1 MADVKMGDFLLQY
14 YMQRR
19 FNTMPAV
26 VRAQFDAYAKS
37 DDFRGNMKDWK
48 KKLMHTDADGK
59 LVENTMPYSAAPGT
73 APHPDDTTGNM
84 TMTDDEWEKL
94 FKAFQDA
101 FRKMS
106 AKAESFKD
114 NAKATSF
121 LNEHFGNPATHLF
134 SNSVAD
140 PITAEPLIQGA
151 FKQFL
156 ENYKNSLEIYFK
168 QWGLTDSDFSYSDLI
183 SGIKSKKYNTDPAF
197 QDKVKTVAQYI
208 NFYGN
213 QADFRDSLG
222 MAPGATVPD
231 FSNVEKGFD
240 TGAVDPAKL
249 DYFKRNYKD
258 FLNTLATESKVYDVF
273 KQYDKGK
280 ISTQLDAA
288 NGNVDYA
295 NKDSK
300 DYVPPKRADE
310 LTLWQQL
317 KENVSDTWSD
327 YMDKYTKLT
336 GDRVYFSNSAKL
348 IFKALTGA
356 KFKPTDGLG
365 KLMDS
370 AVDIK
375 KNLMYKSPRAVEHF
389 EWMEKTLGDLKNTM
403 PKAFNGALKN
413 GGQMRALVSEL
424 ILNAVRDNKID
435 EAKTAME
442 VLSVVKYGYTTS
454 KIMDTL
460 RADKN
465 LFTIFSDKDLS
476 LNKNGG
482 MGVRIVT
489 NAMDKTIRFA
499 FLTAGYAITGIGNAI
514 RLNGSKFNGKTGR
527 MKKAHDAWVAQND
540 AARTAAEARKTT
552 ENAADTAKKVP
563 FESTLSTLDAAGI
576 NAGNIDSKR
585 TDLETAKKTAEAA
598 KKKYESA
605 QKRYNNLTDIIN
617 KDKQLSDNSTAL
629 RNDIKNLDAEI
640 KKRETALAS
649 GATFAALPPAT
660 ASAIANQLLQE
671 KISLENEKQQKEQ
684 QRAQIVQQR
693 IDLRPRVNAA
703 RRAEST
709 RKAAYDTAKLAY
721 DAAQNT
727 ADDLNTKID
736 DFDNATAR
744 IKELDESIKKRDDMV
759 KNWDKDHQDK
769 YRELMAYWDM
779 LETGRDSHTGK
790 FYSWMPGSAK
800 KKQDRFDKMEN
811 MRDASGALI
820 IDPTTGR
827 PKQDMHKNIL
837 FQKYLD
843 NYSMAA

>member
-1 MADVKMGDFLLQY
+1 MADVKFGDFLLQY

-26 VRAQFDAYAKS
+26 VRAQFDVYAKS

-59 LVENTMPYSAAPGT
+59 LVENTMPYSAPPP
-73 APHPDDTTGNM
+73 PHADDITGNM

-140 PITAEPLIQGA
+140 PIIAEPLIQGA
-151 FKQFL
+151 FKTFL
-156 ENYKNSLEIYFK
+156 ENNKNSLEIYFK

-197 QDKVKTVAQYI
+197 QDKVKTIAQYL

-273 KQYDKGK
+273 KQYDNGK
-280 ISTQLDAA
+280 ISTQLDTA

-327 YMDKYTKLT
+327 YMDKYVKLR
-336 GDRVYFSNSAKL
+336 GDRLYFSNSAKL

-365 KLMDS
+365 KLLDS
-370 AVDIK
+370 AGDIK
-375 KNLMYKSPRAVEHF
+375 KNLMYKSPRAVDHF

-403 PKAFNGALKN
+403 PKAFAGALKN

-460 RADKN
+460 RADKD
-465 LFTIFSDKDLS
+465 LFTIFSDKGLS
-476 LNKNGG
+476 WNKNG
-482 MGVRIVT
+482 VEIVT

-527 MKKAHDAWVAQND
+527 IKNAHDAWVAQND
-540 AARTAAEARKTT
+540 AARTAAEAHRTT
-552 ENAADTAKKVP
+552 ENAADTAKKAP
-563 FESTLSTLDAAGI
+563 FESTLSALDAAGI
-576 NAGNIDSKR
+576 NAGNIDQKR
-585 TDLETAKKTAEAA
+585 TDLQNLKTDAEQKQNVFNA
-598 KKKYESA
+598 A
-605 QKRYNNLTDIIN
+605 QKQHDDAQDLIDQDSQYAADLTRLQNANFALNNTITAIDARLNNPQTFAGMPDATAN
-617 KDKQLSDNSTAL
+617 ALANSLMMQRMQAEQQIQQ
-629 RNDIKNLDAEI
+629 NNAEI
-640 KKRETALAS
+640 QT
-649 GATFAALPPAT
+649 TT
-660 ASAIANQLLQE
+660 
-671 KISLENEKQQKEQ
+671 QK
-684 QRAQIVQQR
+684 RAQIPAADLANARAHIAQYQTDMQNAQQ
-693 IDLRPRVNAA
+693 
-703 RRAEST
+703 
-709 RKAAYDTAKLAY
+709 AY

-744 IKELDESIKKRDDMV
+744 IKELDENIKKRNDTV
-759 KNWDKDHQDK
+759 NNWDKDHQDK

-779 LETGRDSHTGK
+779 LETGRDSHTGPM
-790 FYSWMPGSAK
+790 YSWALGNAK
-800 KKQDRFDKMEN
+800 KKQDKFNQNKN
-811 MRDASGALI
+811 AIFAS
-820 IDPTTGR
+820 
-827 PKQDMHKNIL
+827 
-837 FQKYLD
+837 YLN
-843 NYSMAA
+843 NYSMVA

>member
-26 VRAQFDAYAKS
+26 VRAQFDEYTKS
-37 DDFRGNMKDWK
+37 DDFRSKSNMKDWK

-73 APHPDDTTGNM
+73 TPHPDDTTGNM

-106 AKAESFKD
+106 ANADSFKD

-121 LNEHFGNPATHLF
+121 LKEHFGDPNTHLF
-134 SNSVAD
+134 SNAVAN
-140 PITAEPLIQGA
+140 PTAETLIQGV
-151 FKQFL
+151 FKKFL
-156 ENYKNSLEIYFK
+156 EDYKNSLEIYFK
-168 QWGLTDSDFSYSDLI
+168 QWGLIDSDFSYSDLM
-183 SGIKSKKYNTDPAF
+183 SGIRSKKYNTDPAF
-197 QDKVKTVAQYI
+197 QDKVTTAAQYL
-208 NFYGN
+208 NVYGR
-213 QADFRDSLG
+213 QADFQTAIG
-222 MAPGATVPD
+222 IHPGATIPD
-231 FSNVEKGFD
+231 FTQIENGFD
-240 TGAVDPAKL
+240 SGAVDPAKL

-280 ISTQLDAA
+280 ISKHLDAA
-288 NGNVDYA
+288 NDKVDYA

-300 DYVPPKRADE
+300 DYVPPKRDDE
-310 LTLWQQL
+310 LTPWQQL

-365 KLMDS
+365 KLLDS
-370 AVDIK
+370 AGDIK
-375 KNLMYKSPRAVEHF
+375 KNLMYKSPRAVDHF

-403 PKAFNGALKN
+403 PKAFAGALKN

-460 RADKN
+460 RADKD

-476 LNKNGG
+476 WNKNE
-482 MGVRIVT
+482 GVKFVT
-489 NAMDKTIRFA
+489 NAMDKTVRFA

-527 MKKAHDAWVAQND
+527 IKNAHDAWVAQND
-540 AARTAAEARKTT
+540 AARTAAEAHRTT
-552 ENAADTAKKVP
+552 ENAADTAKKAP

-585 TDLETAKKTAEAA
+585 TDLETAKKTAETA

-629 RNDIKNLDAEI
+629 RNDIKKLDTEI

-671 KISLENEKQQKEQ
+671 KISLENEKQKKEQ
-684 QRAQIVQQR
+684 QRAQIVKQR
-693 IDLRPRVNAA
+693 IDLRPRANAA

-744 IKELDESIKKRDDMV
+744 IKELDESIKKRNDTIN
-759 KNWDKDHQDK
+759 NWDKDHQDK

-779 LETGRDSHTGK
+779 LETGRDSHTGN

-843 NYSMAA
+843 NYSMVA

>member
-26 VRAQFDAYAKS
+26 VRAQFDEYTKS
-37 DDFRGNMKDWK
+37 DDFRSKSNMKDWK

-73 APHPDDTTGNM
+73 TPHPDDTTGNM

-106 AKAESFKD
+106 ANADSFKD

-121 LNEHFGNPATHLF
+121 LKEHFGDPNTHLF
-134 SNSVAD
+134 SNAVAN
-140 PITAEPLIQGA
+140 PTAETLIQGV
-151 FKQFL
+151 FKKFL
-156 ENYKNSLEIYFK
+156 EDYKNSLEIYFK
-168 QWGLTDSDFSYSDLI
+168 QWGLIDSDFSYSDLM
-183 SGIKSKKYNTDPAF
+183 SGIRSKKYNTDPAF
-197 QDKVKTVAQYI
+197 QDKVTTAAQYL
-208 NFYGN
+208 NVYGR
-213 QADFRDSLG
+213 QADFQTAIG
-222 MAPGATVPD
+222 IHPGATIPD
-231 FSNVEKGFD
+231 FTQIENGFD
-240 TGAVDPAKL
+240 SGAVDPAKL

-280 ISTQLDAA
+280 ISKHLDAA
-288 NGNVDYA
+288 NDKVDYA

-300 DYVPPKRADE
+300 DYVPPKRDDE
-310 LTLWQQL
+310 LTPWQQL
-317 KENVSDTWSD
+317 KKNVSDTWSD
-327 YMDKYTKLT
+327 YMDKYVKLR
-336 GDRVYFSNSAKL
+336 GDRLYFSNSAKL

-370 AVDIK
+370 AGDIK

-403 PKAFNGALKN
+403 PKAFAGALKN

-465 LFTIFSDKDLS
+465 LFTIFSDGGLS
-476 LNKNGG
+476 WNKNE
-482 MGVRIVT
+482 GVKFVT
-489 NAMDKTIRFA
+489 NAMDKTVRFA

-540 AARTAAEARKTT
+540 AARTAAEARRTA

-563 FESTLSTLDAAGI
+563 FETTLSTLDAAGI

-585 TDLETAKKTAEAA
+585 TDLQNLKTDAEQKQNVFNA
-598 KKKYESA
+598 A
-605 QKRYNNLTDIIN
+605 QKQHDDAQDLIDQDSQYAADLTRLQNANFALNNAITAIDA
-617 KDKQLSDNSTAL
+617 QLNNPQTFAGMPDATANALANSLMMQRMQAEQQIQQ
-629 RNDIKNLDAEI
+629 NNAEI
-640 KKRETALAS
+640 QT
-649 GATFAALPPAT
+649 TT
-660 ASAIANQLLQE
+660 
-671 KISLENEKQQKEQ
+671 QK
-684 QRAQIVQQR
+684 RAQIPAA
-693 IDLRPRVNAA
+693 DLANARANIAQYQTDMQNAQNIYNAA
-703 RRAEST
+703 QS
-709 RKAAYDTAKLAY
+709 
-721 DAAQNT
+721 NV
-727 ADDLNTKID
+727 DDLNTNID

-779 LETGRDSHTGK
+779 LETGRDSHTGPM
-790 FYSWMPGSAK
+790 YSWALGNAK
-800 KKQDRFDKMEN
+800 KKQGRFDKMEN

-843 NYSMAA
+843 NYSMVA

>member
-26 VRAQFDAYAKS
+26 VRAQFDVYAKS

-73 APHPDDTTGNM
+73 TPHPDDTTGNM

-134 SNSVAD
+134 SNAVAN
-140 PITAEPLIQGA
+140 PTAETLIQGA
-151 FKQFL
+151 FKTFL
-156 ENYKNSLEIYFK
+156 ENNKNSLEIYFK

-197 QDKVKTVAQYI
+197 QDKVKTIAQYL

-222 MAPGATVPD
+222 MAPGAIVPN
-231 FSNVEKGFD
+231 FSDVEKGFD
-240 TGAVDPAKL
+240 SSTVDPAKL

-258 FLNTLATESKVYDVF
+258 FLNTLAGESKVYDVF
-273 KQYDKGK
+273 KQYDNGK
-280 ISTQLDAA
+280 ISTQLDTA

-365 KLMDS
+365 KLLDS
-370 AVDIK
+370 AGDIK
-375 KNLMYKSPRAVEHF
+375 KNLMYKSPRAVDHF

-403 PKAFNGALKN
+403 PKAFAGALKN

-460 RADKN
+460 RADKD

-476 LNKNGG
+476 WNKNGD

-527 MKKAHDAWVAQND
+527 MRKAHDAWVAQND
-540 AARTAAEARKTT
+540 AARTAAEAHRTA
-552 ENAADTAKKVP
+552 ENAADTAKKAP

-585 TDLETAKKTAEAA
+585 TDLQNLKTDAEQKQAVFNQAGEQYNDAKALIDQDNKFA
-598 KKKYESA
+598 
-605 QKRYNNLTDIIN
+605 TD
-617 KDKQLSDNSTAL
+617 L
-629 RNDIKNLDAEI
+629 RNLNGVIAQIDAQLNDPN
-640 KKRETALAS
+640 TFAGMPNAAANALAN
-649 GATFAALPPAT
+649 GLMMQRMQAEQQ
-660 ASAIANQLLQE
+660 IQE
-671 KISLENEKQQKEQ
+671 INQ
-684 QRAQIVQQR
+684 QRAQIPAADLANARANIAQYQTDMQNAQQ
-693 IDLRPRVNAA
+693 
-703 RRAEST
+703 
-709 RKAAYDTAKLAY
+709 AYN
-721 DAAQNT
+721 AAQNT

-779 LETGRDSHTGK
+779 LETGRDSHTGN

-800 KKQDRFDKMEN
+800 KKQDRFDKMED

-820 IDPTTGR
+820 IDPATGR

-843 NYSMAA
+843 NYSMVA

>member
-73 APHPDDTTGNM
+73 TPHPDDTTGNM

-121 LNEHFGNPATHLF
+121 LNEHFGDPNTHLF

-317 KENVSDTWSD
+317 KDNVSDTWSD

-389 EWMEKTLGDLKNTM
+389 EWMEKTLDDLKNTM
-403 PKAFNGALKN
+403 PKAFAGALKN

-460 RADKN
+460 RADKD
-465 LFTIFSDKDLS
+465 LFTIFSDGGLS
-476 LNKNGG
+476 WNKNE
-482 MGVRIVT
+482 GVKFVT

-540 AARTAAEARKTT
+540 AARTAAKARKTT
-552 ENAADTAKKVP
+552 ENATDTTTKQQYEVQ
-563 FESTLSTLDAAGI
+563 LQTLDAAGI
-576 NAGNIDSKR
+576 NAGNIDQKR
-585 TDLETAKKTAEAA
+585 TDLQNAKT
-598 KKKYESA
+598 
-605 QKRYNNLTDIIN
+605 
-617 KDKQLSDNSTAL
+617 
-629 RNDIKNLDAEI
+629 DAEQKQTTFNQAAQQYNDAQDLI
-640 KKRETALAS
+640 DQDSQYAADLTRLQNANFALNNAITAIDARLNNPQTFAGMPDATANALA
-649 GATFAALPPAT
+649 
-660 ASAIANQLLQE
+660 N
-671 KISLENEKQQKEQ
+671 SLMMQRMQAEQ
-684 QRAQIVQQR
+684 QIQQNNAEIQTTTQKRAQIPAADLANARANIAQYQTDMQNAQQ
-693 IDLRPRVNAA
+693 
-703 RRAEST
+703 
-709 RKAAYDTAKLAY
+709 AY

-727 ADDLNTKID
+727 ADDLNTNIN

-744 IKELDESIKKRDDMV
+744 IKELDERIKKRNDTV
-759 KNWDKDHQDK
+759 NNWDKDHQDK
-769 YRELMAYWDM
+769 YRELMAYWDL
-779 LETGRDSHTGK
+779 LETGRDSHTGPM
-790 FYSWMPGSAK
+790 YSWALGNAK
-800 KKQDRFDKMEN
+800 KKQDKFNQNKN
-811 MRDASGALI
+811 AIFAS
-820 IDPTTGR
+820 
-827 PKQDMHKNIL
+827 
-837 FQKYLD
+837 YLN
-843 NYSMAA
+843 NYSMVA

>member
-73 APHPDDTTGNM
+73 TPHPDDTTGNM

-106 AKAESFKD
+106 ANADSFKD

-121 LNEHFGNPATHLF
+121 LNEHFGNPSTHLF

-140 PITAEPLIQGA
+140 PITAEPLIQGV

-300 DYVPPKRADE
+300 DYVPPKRDDE
-310 LTLWQQL
+310 LTPWQHL

-356 KFKPTDGLG
+356 KFNPTDGLG

-370 AVDIK
+370 AGDIK

-403 PKAFNGALKN
+403 PKAFAGALKN

-465 LFTIFSDKDLS
+465 LFTIFSDGGLS
-476 LNKNGG
+476 WNKNE
-482 MGVRIVT
+482 GVKFVT
-489 NAMDKTIRFA
+489 NAMDKTVRFA

-540 AARTAAEARKTT
+540 AARTAAETRRTT
-552 ENAADTAKKVP
+552 ENATDTAKKAP

-576 NAGNIDSKR
+576 NAGNIDQKR
-585 TDLETAKKTAEAA
+585 TDLQNLKTDAEQKQNVFNA
-598 KKKYESA
+598 A
-605 QKRYNNLTDIIN
+605 QKQHDDAQDLIDQDSQYAADLTRLQNANFALNNAITAIDA
-617 KDKQLSDNSTAL
+617 QLNNPQTFAGMPDATANALANSLMMQRMQAEQQIQQ
-629 RNDIKNLDAEI
+629 NNAEI
-640 KKRETALAS
+640 QT
-649 GATFAALPPAT
+649 TT
-660 ASAIANQLLQE
+660 
-671 KISLENEKQQKEQ
+671 QK
-684 QRAQIVQQR
+684 RAQIPAA
-693 IDLRPRVNAA
+693 DLANARANIAQYQTDMQNAQNIYNAA
-703 RRAEST
+703 QS
-709 RKAAYDTAKLAY
+709 
-721 DAAQNT
+721 NV
-727 ADDLNTKID
+727 DDLNTNIN

-744 IKELDESIKKRDDMV
+744 IKELDESIKKRNDTV

-769 YRELMAYWDM
+769 YKELMAYWDM

-800 KKQDRFDKMEN
+800 KKQGRFDKMEN

-843 NYSMAA
+843 NYSMVA